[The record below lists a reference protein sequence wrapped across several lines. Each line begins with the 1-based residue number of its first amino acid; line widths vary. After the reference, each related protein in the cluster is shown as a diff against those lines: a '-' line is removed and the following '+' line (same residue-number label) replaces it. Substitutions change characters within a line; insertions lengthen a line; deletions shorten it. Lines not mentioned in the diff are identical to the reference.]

1 MYQHSKI
8 LLCFNDEQL
17 KANITGLLIK
27 QEYIVVSFDKS
38 QVNFFDFFDSNQID
52 VALYDKSNYPALIQ
66 MKNHD
71 KHRKIPTILILDS
84 IDELKLDMS
93 NKTDE
98 FIVKPV
104 NELELYVRIRTLFR
118 LKKYL
123 ELIELDARNW
133 QKKTELKD
141 DELNKLKEYNKH
153 IVEAFPMSMFIIDKQ
168 HKIQF
173 LNQKFAELRR
183 TEIKNI
189 MYRYLNEIFNSDIYN
204 SIIKIEI
211 NKSIYDLQ
219 VRFLNDVQN
228 LFYDLG
234 ERIFDISIT
243 PLREY
248 GDNLQLLIILHDI
261 TEKKK
266 NEWRNHLVQ
275 ELLSYIQDISEVEKT
290 LFIILTCVTAGAAL
304 GFSRAFLLLFDHESG
319 KLEGKLGVGPSSQQD
334 ANKIWAELSNNPKS
348 LSDYIKDYDKNIA
361 AIKNKHADFL
371 KQLTFTQ
378 SEIDESMKRCFREK
392 KAVKVENYNM
402 DNSFF
407 GKMARLLNI
416 NEYVV
421 APLISNNKP
430 IGIIVA
436 DNKYSYRRIDSDNIV
451 LFSLYA
457 THAAQSLELGN
468 SYDNLKTKI
477 MELKTT
483 REKLFASEKMATVG
497 KLAANIA
504 HEIRNPLSTI
514 GGFAHRINKSLKTGN
529 ISDVQKSTDI
539 ICDEVTRLEE
549 ILSSI
554 MDFTRS
560 GMVNKNLCRI
570 KEIVDKSL
578 FILTNVLETE
588 SIRIEYLDDSGNLEI
603 ICDSQKIK
611 QVLINIFKNSIE
623 SIAESRK
630 KPGCIK
636 IHTIAEENFCKII
649 VSDTGAGMN
658 EESLLNLFSPFFTT
672 KENGTGLG
680 MTIVKNI
687 IEAHNGRINY
697 TSKVNEGTVVT
708 IELPVR

>member
-1 MYQHSKI
+1 ILMYKHSKI
-8 LLCFNDEQL
+8 LLYFNDEAL
-17 KANITGLLIK
+17 KTYIAGLLTK
-27 QEYIVVSFDKS
+27 QEYIVHSIDKS
-38 QVNFFDFFDSNQID
+38 KMSFFDFFNSNQID
-52 VALYDKSNYPALIQ
+52 VALFDKENYASLIEL
-66 MKNHD
+66 KNHER
-71 KHRKIPTILILDS
+71 HRKIPTILILDS
-84 IDELKLDMS
+84 AEELKLDMS
-93 NKTDE
+93 AKTDE
-98 FIVKPV
+98 FILKPIS
-104 NELELYVRIRTLFR
+104 ELELYIRIRTLIR

-141 DELNKLKEYNKH
+141 EELNKLKEYNRH
-153 IVEAFPMSMFIIDKQ
+153 IVEAFPMSMIIIDKQ
-168 HKIQF
+168 HKIKF
-173 LNQKFAELRR
+173 VNQRFAELRR
-183 TEIKNI
+183 ADLKGLLNK
-189 MYRYLNEIFNSDIYN
+189 YLNELFGAEVYN

-219 VRFLNDVQN
+219 SRSINDVQN

-248 GDNLQLLIILHDI
+248 GDNLQLLIILNDI

-304 GFSRAFLLLFDHESG
+304 GFSRAFLLLFDPETG
-319 KLEGKLGVGPSSQQD
+319 KLEGKLGVGPCSQQD
-334 ANKIWAELSNNPKS
+334 ANKIWSELSMNPKS
-348 LSDYIKDYDKNIA
+348 LSDYIKDYDKNIE
-361 AIKNKHADFL
+361 AIKNKHYDFL
-371 KQLTFTQ
+371 KQFSFHQT
-378 SEIDESMKRCFREK
+378 EIDENMKRCFREK
-392 KAVKVENYNM
+392 KAIKVENYNM

-421 APLISNNKP
+421 APLINSNKP

-436 DNKYSYRRIDSDNIV
+436 DNKYSYRRIDTDNIV
-451 LFSLYA
+451 LLSLYA

-468 SYDNLKTKI
+468 SYDSLKTKI
-477 MELKTT
+477 NELKTT

-514 GGFAHRINKSLKTGN
+514 GGFAHRINKCLKTGN
-529 ISDVQKSTDI
+529 ILDIQKSTDI

-560 GMVNKNLCRI
+560 GITNKTPSKI
-570 KEIVDKSL
+570 KEIIDKSL
-578 FILTNVLETE
+578 FILTNMFENE
-588 SIRIEYLDDSGNLEI
+588 NIRIEYIDDSNNIEI
-603 ICDSQKIK
+603 NCDNQKIK
-611 QVLINIFKNSIE
+611 QVFINIFKNSVE
-623 SIAESRK
+623 SISEMKRID
-630 KPGCIK
+630 GCIK
-636 IHTIAEENFCKII
+636 
-649 VSDTGAGMN
+649 
-658 EESLLNLFSPFFTT
+658 
-672 KENGTGLG
+672 
-680 MTIVKNI
+680 
-687 IEAHNGRINY
+687 
-697 TSKVNEGTVVT
+697 
-708 IELPVR
+708 